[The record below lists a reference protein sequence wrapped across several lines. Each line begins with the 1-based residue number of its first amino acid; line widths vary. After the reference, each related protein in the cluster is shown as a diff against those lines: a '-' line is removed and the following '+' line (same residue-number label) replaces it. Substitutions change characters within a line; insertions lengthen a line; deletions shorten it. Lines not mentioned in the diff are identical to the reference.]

1 MAKSLEST
9 SPGSGKARNFM
20 TIPEIKIAVC
30 LGKAGKIISI
40 SELARESH
48 LDRRYT
54 REALQSL
61 VSKRIVKRSKLNEQR
76 FSYSLVGMSLPEIKA
91 LEKANQ
97 RSAKKA
103 EMPRTDK
110 DPNAPTPNEA
120 KIMKF
125 LSRPA
130 TQEDIAAKF
139 NLGKSRRSEVARS
152 MLAKGLIKR
161 CGTIGNRDFY
171 VRSDI
176 PDDKAKKLLDA
187 RRAH

>member
-1 MAKSLEST
+1 MAKSIEST
-9 SPGSGKARNFM
+9 STRSGKARTFM
-20 TIPEIKIAVC
+20 TIPEIKIAAC
-30 LGKAGKIISI
+30 LGKAGKITSI

-76 FSYSLVGMSLPEIKA
+76 FGYSLVGMSLPEIKA
-91 LEKANQ
+91 LEKTNLK
-97 RSAKKA
+97 STKKA
-103 EMPRTDK
+103 APARPER
-110 DPNAPTPNEA
+110 DPNAPTENEA
-120 KIMKF
+120 KILKF
-125 LSRPA
+125 LGKPA

-152 MLAKGLIKR
+152 MLTKGLIKR
-161 CGTIGNRDFY
+161 CGTIGQKGFY
-171 VRSDI
+171 VRTDI
-176 PDDKAKKLLDA
+176 PDDKAKKLMNA